1 MHADFP
7 FAGQL
12 QAASKAAT
20 LAEKGIRKY
29 FNGSFDVDI
38 KEDNSPVTVA
48 DVEAEKTIRASLLD
62 DYADYGFY
70 GEETGQLH
78 ADASHLWLVDPID
91 GTKSFVRHSPF
102 FSTQIALMSAQ
113 GLVVGVSN
121 APCYG
126 ADAGTEG
133 GGERVEAALGFGCR
147 FNGREVYT
155 SDVTSLEKAYLSA
168 GNLKTMA
175 NSADSWQRY
184 GQLIRTVARVRGYG
198 DFCHYHQLV
207 SGQADLVVESDVNI
221 LDIAALVV
229 AVREAGGV
237 FTDLQGGD
245 ITLETTSVLAAATP
259 ELHAAA
265 LSMLSV

>member
-1 MHADFP
+1 MHADVP

-12 QAASKAAT
+12 QAASHAAT

-29 FNGSFDVDI
+29 FSGSFDVDI

-48 DVEAEKTIRASLLD
+48 DVEAEKTIRTSLLA

-78 ADASHLWLVDPID
+78 ADANYLWLVDPID

-102 FSTQIALMSAQ
+102 FSTQIALMSA
-113 GLVVGVSN
+113 GELVVGVSN

-126 ADAGTEG
+126 GTPGSEIE
-133 GGERVEAALGFGCR
+133 GERVEAAAGFGCR
-147 FNGREVYT
+147 FNGKEVRT
-155 SDVTSLEKAYLSA
+155 SDVKSLDKAYLSV
-168 GNLKTMA
+168 GNLKTL
-175 NSADSWQRY
+175 ADSDDAWLRY
-184 GQLIRTVARVRGYG
+184 GKLIRQVARVRGYG

-207 SGQADLVVESDVNI
+207 CGQADLVLESDVNI

-229 AVREAGGV
+229 AVREAGGI
-237 FTDLQGGD
+237 FTDLQGND
-245 ITLETTSVLAAATP
+245 ITLATTSVLAAATP
-259 ELHAAA
+259 ELHLAA
-265 LSMLSV
+265 LNLLDS

>member
-12 QAASKAAT
+12 QAASHAAT
-20 LAEKGIRKY
+20 LAEKGIRNY
-29 FNGSFDVDI
+29 FSGSFDIDI

-48 DVEAEKTIRASLLD
+48 DVEAEKTIRTSLLD
-62 DYADYGFY
+62 AYADYGFY

-102 FSTQIALMSAQ
+102 FSTQIALMSAD

-126 ADAGTEG
+126 ARVEAES

-147 FNGREVYT
+147 FNGRQVQT
-155 SDVTSLEKAYLSA
+155 SDVKTLEQAYISA

-175 NSADSWQRY
+175 ASADSWNRY
-184 GQLIRTVARVRGYG
+184 GQLVQQVARVRGYG

-207 SGQADLVVESDVNI
+207 CGQADLIIESDVNI

-237 FTDLQGGD
+237 FTDLQGDD
-245 ITLETTSVLAAATP
+245 ITLATTSVLAAATP
-259 ELHAAA
+259 ELHGAA
-265 LSMLSV
+265 LSLLNG